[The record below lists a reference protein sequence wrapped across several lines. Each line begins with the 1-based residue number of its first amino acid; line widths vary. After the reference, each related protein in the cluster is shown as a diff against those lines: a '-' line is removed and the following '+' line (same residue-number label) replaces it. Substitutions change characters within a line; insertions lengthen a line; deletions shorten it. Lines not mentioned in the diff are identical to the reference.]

1 MLTLL
6 KLIQSLF
13 STLHSEGTPGQV
25 AAGIM
30 LGAGIGLTPLMS
42 AHNLV
47 LFAAIVL
54 LNVSFGGGMLGMAL
68 FTPLGFLL
76 DPLFDK
82 VGLALLNAPGL
93 QALWTGWYNIPL
105 VPYTNFNNSVT
116 LGSFVVWLVTAVPI
130 YVGGKLAIARYRAT
144 YGQRVMNSRFMKGLK
159 ASKAYNV
166 YSWFRPQ

>member
-1 MLTLL
+1 MLTIL
-6 KLIQSLF
+6 KLLQSLF
-13 STLHSEGTPGQV
+13 QTLHSEGTPGQV

-30 LGAGIGLTPLMS
+30 LGAGIGLTPLLS

-76 DPLFDK
+76 DPLFDRI
-82 VGLALLNAPGL
+82 GLALLAAPGL
-93 QALWTGWYNIPL
+93 KGLWTAWYNLPL

-116 LGSFVVWLVTAVPI
+116 LGSFVLWLVTAVPI
-130 YVGGKLAIARYRAT
+130 YFLGRMAIAHYRAT
-144 YGQRVMNSRFMKGLK
+144 YGARVLNSKFMKGLK

>member
-6 KLIQSLF
+6 KLLQSIF
-13 STLHSEGTPGQV
+13 KTLHSEGTPGQV

-30 LGAGIGLTPLMS
+30 LGAGIGLTPLLS

-47 LFAAIVL
+47 LFAAIAL

-76 DPLFDK
+76 DPLFDR
-82 VGLALLNAPGL
+82 VGLALLQAPGL
-93 QALWTGWYNIPL
+93 RGLWTDWYNLPL

-116 LGSFVVWLVTAVPI
+116 LGSFVVWLVLTIPL
-130 YVGGKLAIARYRAT
+130 YVAGKVAIARYRAT

-159 ASKAYNV
+159 ASKVYNV
-166 YSWFRPQ
+166 YSWFRPE

>member
-6 KLIQSLF
+6 KLLQSLF
-13 STLHSEGTPGQV
+13 QTLHSEGTPGQV

-30 LGAGIGLTPLMS
+30 LGAGIGLTPLLS

-54 LNVSFGGGMLGMAL
+54 LNVSFGGGMLGLAL
-68 FTPLGFLL
+68 FTPVGFVL
-76 DPLFDK
+76 DPLFDRI
-82 VGLALLNAPGL
+82 GLALLTAPAL
-93 QALWTGWYNIPL
+93 RNLWTGWYNLPL

-116 LGSFVVWLVTAVPI
+116 LGSFVFWLAAAVPT
-130 YVGGKLAIARYRAT
+130 YFLARWGVGRYRAT
-144 YGQRVMNSRFMKGLK
+144 YGQRVLDSRFMKGLK
-159 ASKAYNV
+159 ASKLYNI

>member
-1 MLTLL
+1 MLAIL
-6 KLIQSLF
+6 KLLQSIF

-76 DPLFDK
+76 DPLFHRI
-82 VGLALLNAPGL
+82 GLALLNAPSL
-93 QALWTGWYNIPL
+93 QPLWTGWYNIPL
-105 VPYTNFNNSVT
+105 VPLTNFNNSVT
-116 LGSFVVWLVTAVPI
+116 LGSVVVWLVTAVPI
-130 YVGGKLAIARYRAT
+130 YFGARVAITRYRAT
-144 YGQRVMNSRFMKGLK
+144 YGERVMNSRFMKGLK
-159 ASKAYNV
+159 ASKVYNV